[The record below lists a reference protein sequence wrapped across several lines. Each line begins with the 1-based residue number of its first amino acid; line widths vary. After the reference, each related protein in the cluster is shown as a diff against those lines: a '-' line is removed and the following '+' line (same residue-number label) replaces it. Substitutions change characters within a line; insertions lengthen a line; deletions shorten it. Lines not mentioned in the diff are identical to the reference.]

1 MGTTTV
7 ETDREQRVL
16 TFERVFDAPRELVF
30 QAFTEPRHLVEWFG
44 PKGWTLPECELDLR
58 PGGEW
63 RYCMRGPNGET
74 SRGKSVYREISPP
87 ERLVYTD
94 VFTDEAYN
102 ESPDMPRML
111 ITVTFLAEGERATR
125 LRMRTEY
132 ASVED
137 LDRVTA
143 MGMLQGMEET
153 FDRLDQHLALATRA
167 S

>member
-1 MGTTTV
+1 MV
-7 ETDREQRVL
+7 ETDRERRVL

-30 QAFTEPRHLVEWFG
+30 RAFTEPKRLAEWFG
-44 PKGWTLPECELDLR
+44 PKGWTLTECDVDLK

-74 SRGKSVYREISPP
+74 SRGKSVYREIKSP

-102 ESPDMPRML
+102 EAPNMPHML
-111 ITVTFLAEGERATR
+111 ITVTFEDEGGKTR
-125 LRMRTEY
+125 LRMRSDYGSLE
-132 ASVED
+132 E
-137 LDRVTA
+137 LDQVMA

-153 FDRLDQHLALATRA
+153 FERLDQHLASATR
-167 S
+167 SV

>member
-1 MGTTTV
+1 MGATTV
-7 ETDREQRVL
+7 ETDRERRVL

-30 QAFTEPRHLVEWFG
+30 KAFTEPRRLAEWFG
-44 PKGWTLPECELDLR
+44 PKGWTLPECDVDLR

-63 RYCMRGPNGET
+63 RYCMLGPNGET
-74 SRGKSVYREISPP
+74 SRGKSTYREIVPG

-102 ESPDMPRML
+102 ESPNMPHML
-111 ITVTFLAEGERATR
+111 VTVTFSEDAPGKTR
-125 LRMRTEY
+125 LRMRSEY
-132 ASVED
+132 GSLEE
-137 LDRVTA
+137 LDKVMA

-153 FDRLDQHLALATRA
+153 FERLDQHLALASRP